1 MLPRYGPCSP
11 QCFPLIGINSQ
22 VCTWQ
27 PLIFW
32 GYGRPYRRRPGF
44 TPCQGF
50 DVHAA
55 IQMVPPILCGRW
67 WVFHGNLPLQLTLVH
82 SWTNNSSG
90 LEKELKSEKEQRQ
103 ALQRELQREKDTSCL
118 LQTEL
123 QQVEGLKKVRWPP
136 VGKLCVFS
144 RTRCQGQALQCLC
157 VGAGSGALFPPCA
170 QGIHPKRRWQ
180 RRG

>member
-1 MLPRYGPCSP
+1 MLPLYGPCSP
-11 QCFPLIGINSQ
+11 QCFPLIAVNSQ
-22 VCTWQ
+22 LCTWQ

-67 WVFHGNLPLQLTLVH
+67 WVFHGNLPLQLTLVP

-136 VGKLCVFS
+136 VGKAPRLLQNPLPRPGSPVPLCGS
-144 RTRCQGQALQCLC
+144 RVWGTVPALCT
-157 VGAGSGALFPPCA
+157 G
-170 QGIHPKRRWQ
+170 HPS
-180 RRG
+180 